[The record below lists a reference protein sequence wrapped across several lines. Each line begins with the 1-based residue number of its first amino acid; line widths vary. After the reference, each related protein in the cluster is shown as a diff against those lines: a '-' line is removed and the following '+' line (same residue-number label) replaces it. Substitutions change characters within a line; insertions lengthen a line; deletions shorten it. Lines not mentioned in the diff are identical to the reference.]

1 MQKKLRSPFRNYW
14 KKVKRRLKAKLRN
27 QRYRTVRAVS
37 SLLADL
43 VTNTVIVIG
52 LLSVVFLIAITLS
65 FSLSIFLGSHVL
77 GFLAATLCLSL
88 IALWVLW
95 QRPKIDRYFVGLTIA
110 RYFEKI
116 KEKRSSQSKPTL
128 NNIYSQKK

>member
-14 KKVKRRLKAKLRN
+14 KKAKRRLKAKLRH

-37 SLLADL
+37 ALLADL
-43 VTNTVIVIG
+43 ITNTMIVIG
-52 LLSVVFLIAITLS
+52 LLAVIFLTAITLS

-77 GFLAATLCLSL
+77 GFLAATVCLSL

-95 QRPKIDRYFVGLTIA
+95 QRPKIDNYFAGLTIA
-110 RYFEKI
+110 RYFEKS
-116 KEKRSSQSKPTL
+116 KKRDQANQKTML
-128 NNIYSQKK
+128 NKM

>member
-14 KKVKRRLKAKLRN
+14 KKAKHRFKAKLRH

-37 SLLADL
+37 ALLADL
-43 VTNTVIVIG
+43 FTNTVIVIG
-52 LLSVVFLIAITLS
+52 LLSVIFLAAITLS

-77 GFLAATLCLSL
+77 GFLAATVCLSL
-88 IALWVLW
+88 IALWAVW
-95 QRPKIDRYFVGLTIA
+95 QKPKIDRYFVGLTIA

-116 KEKRSSQSKPTL
+116 KEKRSSPSNPR
-128 NNIYSQKK
+128 